1 MILILH
7 KISYTEEARRCSFM
21 KGKVKWFNKEKG
33 FGFLIDENGKDVFV
47 HYSHIEQEGFK
58 SLEDNQEVF
67 FDVVQDEKGLQ
78 ARNVRKA

>member
-1 MILILH
+1 
-7 KISYTEEARRCSFM
+7 M